1 MTAFDPYYQWL
12 GIRDVERPPN
22 HYRLLGLDPFEEDLQ
37 VISVAADRQMAHLRT
52 FQNGPHAGASQQLL
66 NEVALA
72 RVCLLD
78 AERKRAYDQQLLVKK
93 TTDRLAAAQVPSAQA
108 HTQAVDAALE
118 TPEVRPRI
126 QVASPRGATRSVAG
140 SHTPPVML
148 GRPGRG
154 NRDQLP
160 RKWIV
165 SIVAAL
171 LLFCV
176 AGWWYRYRVDRFA
189 QSPPQTRRAAS
200 PIPQAPREPETVEP
214 GETVEREGRSDS
226 GRPREESA
234 EGGAEGRE
242 EDAAPPD
249 TSVAA
254 TATPAPATP
263 AKPAEASQPEA
274 GGTIAGAAVVKTG
287 PSTVAPDW
295 NPVDLEVAVRPLSI
309 RSTDE
314 SSALVARLGRREVDA
329 VRGTLNSWLKPGAV
343 APPSLKRD
351 DLHLVFD
358 LMDEFWS
365 AVDAALEEVQPGTS
379 LTFKTWQVTVHEK
392 TSNGLVLEMKTGK
405 RHAFDTRRD
414 VIHRDLALALVE
426 HHYRHSLPTAWRMA
440 GLFLMLDSQGDVE
453 RAKDYL
459 GRAEAEGFS
468 TGFVLDAVRRLVGSS
483 AAAAN
488 ARVDRPGL
496 DPEAALV
503 SFRTLNY
510 QGSPRSPWLVT
521 LSPSCLV

>member
-1 MTAFDPYYQWL
+1 MTAFDPYYLWL
-12 GIRDVERPPN
+12 GIRDAERPPN

-37 VISVAADRQMAHLRT
+37 VISMAADRQMAHLRT

-78 AERKRAYDQQLLVKK
+78 AERKRVYDQQLLVKK
-93 TTDRLAAAQVPSAQA
+93 TTDRLAAAQAPNGPSR
-108 HTQAVDAALE
+108 TQAVDAALE
-118 TPEVRPRI
+118 APEVRPRI
-126 QVASPRGATRSVAG
+126 QVASPRVAARPVAG
-140 SHTPPVML
+140 STTAPVVL

-160 RKWIV
+160 RKLIV
-165 SIVAAL
+165 PIVTAL
-171 LLFCV
+171 LLFC
-176 AGWWYRYRVDRFA
+176 AFGWWYRYQVDRSA
-189 QSPPQTRRAAS
+189 EAPLQARRAA
-200 PIPQAPREPETVEP
+200 PPVPREPAAVEP
-214 GETVEREGRSDS
+214 RETVEREADDADEQLRT
-226 GRPREESA
+226 ESKENVA
-234 EGGAEGRE
+234 EDRAGGVTSP
-242 EDAAPPD
+242 DADTGAPVPG
-249 TSVAA
+249 
-254 TATPAPATP
+254 TPGPATP
-263 AKPAEASQPEA
+263 AKPPISVQPLEASRPA
-274 GGTIAGAAVVKTG
+274 AAGAA
-287 PSTVAPDW
+287 PSARPASPKVAPGW

-314 SSALVARLGRREVDA
+314 AAALVARLGRREVDA

-365 AVDAALEEVQPGTS
+365 AVDAGLEEVQPGTS
-379 LTFKTWQVTVHEK
+379 LKFKSWEVTVHEK
-392 TSNGLVLEMKTGK
+392 TSTGLVLEMKTGQ
-405 RHAFDTRRD
+405 RHTFDTRQAA
-414 VIHRDLALALVE
+414 IHRDLAMALVE
-426 HHYRHSLPTAWRMA
+426 HHYRHSRPTAWRMT

-488 ARVDRPGL
+488 SLGDRPGL
-496 DPEAALV
+496 APDAALV
-503 SFRTLNY
+503 SFRALNY
-510 QGSPRSPWLVT
+510 
-521 LSPSCLV
+521 